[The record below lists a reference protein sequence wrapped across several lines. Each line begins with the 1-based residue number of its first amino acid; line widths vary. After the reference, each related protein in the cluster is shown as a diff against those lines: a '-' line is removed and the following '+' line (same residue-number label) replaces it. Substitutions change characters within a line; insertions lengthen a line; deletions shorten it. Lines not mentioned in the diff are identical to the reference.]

1 MPSFDLNLVVHTFNV
16 EPRTKPVPQP
26 TRVFHT
32 DIEAQIV

>member
-1 MPSFDLNLVVHTFNV
+1 MPGFDLNLVVHMLNV